1 MYCDKCH
8 KQSPSNFVN
17 CAYCGAKL
25 ESPDKKA
32 PSKFVKKKKLNI
44 KFSFKNCLIIVSVFA
59 VALVLAAIFTASF
72 TGTKPEN
79 VVKNFVKSTQSND
92 SELYYSLYDDNIK
105 RYKQDNRYFGED
117 ETFEQMVLPMVQS
130 NEFYIEKCGEGY
142 NLNYNVKSSST
153 LTEAKLVVF
162 NEVLETSFGYI
173 EFPARV
179 DVLCVEIVANGSQ
192 GSYTSVYDD
201 FWCMRI
207 KGKWYKVDKTIYT
220 EYLNTVNSNS

>member
-59 VALVLAAIFTASF
+59 MVLVLAAIFTASF

-92 SELYYSLYDDNIK
+92 SELYYSLYDNNIK
-105 RYKQDNRYFGED
+105 RYKIY
-117 ETFEQMVLPMVQS
+117 TS
-130 NEFYIEKCGEGY
+130 NE
-142 NLNYNVKSSST
+142 
-153 LTEAKLVVF
+153 
-162 NEVLETSFGYI
+162 
-173 EFPARV
+173 
-179 DVLCVEIVANGSQ
+179 
-192 GSYTSVYDD
+192 
-201 FWCMRI
+201 
-207 KGKWYKVDKTIYT
+207 
-220 EYLNTVNSNS
+220 